1 MMTDEPTAC
10 LAGYTKQANL
20 DPAQFNLSSTL
31 GIERL
36 KRFTLADPRL
46 YVLNALAAAQS
57 APSRGLKIHCD
68 ADDMILT
75 ADTDVDFGPYLTD
88 LSHRLLDE
96 KCPPAVKELAT
107 AYQAAKGLKPAFVEV
122 STRSKRLHWAADR
135 GEEVRDLQGTGLR
148 LQVREKMSLRWIRK
162 AISYRFGQLRLGTEE
177 DALKPTAISHHC
189 PP

>member
-107 AYQAAKGLKPAFVEV
+107 AYHKFYDSCRVLPRGDEDVTETTIARLWLCAAARQTLANGL
-122 STRSKRLHWAADR
+122 T
-135 GEEVRDLQGTGLR
+135 
-148 LQVREKMSLRWIRK
+148 M
-162 AISYRFGQLRLGTEE
+162 LGV
-177 DALKPTAISHHC
+177 TA
-189 PP
+189 PERM